1 MSTKP
6 FPTPYKKLKDV
17 SVGSF
22 EDVIGRE
29 PKYTEGKTAIYLDP
43 RGDTSFV
50 AAIPEHYARFFGNF
64 IPLFRQQEIERDP
77 KTLTHFVRTKSS
89 LDVMEK
95 LLRSIGREFYE
106 RVLHASRVKVIAY
119 TVAYVAR
126 DANGRTVSKGQPSF
140 QEIPVLGFHY
150 GVRYLVDNKLYDLEI
165 VEDEHDREKE
175 QLSTTHYSNDRFHA
189 GQTIVWSA
197 EAEAACAAFKASI
210 EGIGQRMHDFFGQPP
225 EALKLALESRVNPL
239 LAAPEKT
246 HE

>member
-1 MSTKP
+1 MSHKP
-6 FPTPYKKLKDV
+6 FPAPYKKLKDV
-17 SVGSF
+17 GVGYF
-22 EDVIGRE
+22 EDCIGRE
-29 PKYTEGKTAIYLDP
+29 PNYIQGKTAIYLDP

-50 AAIPEHYARFFGNF
+50 AAMPDHYAKFFGSY
-64 IPLFRQQEIERDP
+64 IPLFRQEPIDRDP
-77 KTLTHFVRTKSS
+77 KTGTYFVRTKSS
-89 LDVMEK
+89 LDTMEK
-95 LLRSIGREFYE
+95 LLRAIGREFYE

-126 DANGRTVSKGQPSF
+126 DADGRSVSKGQPSF

-150 GVRYLVDNKLYDLEI
+150 GVRYLVDNKLYELEI
-165 VEDEHDREKE
+165 VEDADDHEKE
-175 QLSTTHYSNDRFHA
+175 TLSTTNFSNDRFHA

-225 EALKLALESRVNPL
+225 EALKLALESRINPL